1 MLEVTTLGGAIAVI
15 LAALVALWLYSTS
28 FVQGFA
34 GKKGL

>member
-1 MLEVTTLGGAIAVI
+1 MEVTTTGGAIAII
-15 LAALVALWLYSTS
+15 LAVLVALWLYSMS